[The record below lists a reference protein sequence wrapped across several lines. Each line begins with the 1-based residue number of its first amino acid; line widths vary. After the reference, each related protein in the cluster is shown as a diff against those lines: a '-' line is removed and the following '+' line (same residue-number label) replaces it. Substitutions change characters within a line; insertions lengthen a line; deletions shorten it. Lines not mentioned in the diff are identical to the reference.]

1 MARPKGFKLSKEQ
14 KAKMQEGRRL
24 AKAKAL
30 EGMIEGQEVKK
41 VKKAIAS
48 PVYGWGIENNKVVP
62 VFNSESNTYKGK
74 IYKTIT
80 IAVRN
85 ISKDEDK

>member
-24 AKAKAL
+24 AKAKAV

-41 VKKAIAS
+41 VKKASAS
-48 PVYGWGIENNKVVP
+48 PVFGWGIENDKIVP

-74 IYKTIT
+74 IYKTIA
-80 IAVRN
+80 IAARN
-85 ISKDEDK
+85 FHKEE